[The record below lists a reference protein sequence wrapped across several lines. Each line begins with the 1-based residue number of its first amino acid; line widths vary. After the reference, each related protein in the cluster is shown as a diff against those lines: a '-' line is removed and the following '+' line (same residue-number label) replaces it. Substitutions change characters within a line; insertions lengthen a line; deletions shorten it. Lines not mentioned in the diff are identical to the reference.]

1 MSFLFK
7 HIHFLFSNSEELVD
21 DSGCLRQ
28 SKDVHAMYI
37 LMMERLKV
45 KQLLV
50 EVGGREQ
57 PGGS

>member
-1 MSFLFK
+1 M
-7 HIHFLFSNSEELVD
+7 D

-50 EVGGREQ
+50 EVGGRE
-57 PGGS
+57 